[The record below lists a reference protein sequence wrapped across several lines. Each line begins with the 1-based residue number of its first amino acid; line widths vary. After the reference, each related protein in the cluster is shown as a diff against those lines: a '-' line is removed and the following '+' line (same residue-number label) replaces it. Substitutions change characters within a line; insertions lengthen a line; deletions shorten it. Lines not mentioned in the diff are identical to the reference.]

1 MMLLQLIQHVAVAIP
16 TALPTDI
23 PSQLTSIPPV
33 PGASPAP
40 STTPASTSP
49 QILLSIIVWLPLLG
63 AALVLLLPGK
73 TEADQGRIKNAALV
87 FTGIP
92 MAAALFATVSTFTE
106 LGVAYSGGFKFEENY
121 TWIGAFG
128 AHYHIGVDGISLP
141 MVLLSTIL
149 FFVAVMASLNLKVRV
164 KEYFFLILVL
174 DVGVTG
180 VFTAMDLFLFF
191 VFWEI
196 ELIPMFLLILIW
208 GGKKRVYAAW
218 KFLLFTISAS
228 ALLLLAIL
236 ILYFK
241 AGQSTFDM
249 QALGQAKLAPELAAT
264 LFWLFFLCFAIK
276 LPAFPFHTW
285 LPDAH
290 VEAPTAVSV
299 LLAGI
304 LLKMGGYGIIRICV
318 GMFQAQNKQ
327 YSLAILTFAVVGI
340 LWGSVAALVQ
350 DDMKRL
356 VAYSSVAHMGFV
368 LLAVSAG
375 TAIALNGAVLEL
387 FAHGL
392 ITGALFL
399 LVGLVYDRAHTRSI
413 RELGGLAQRMPYL
426 TAAWVIAAFASAGLP
441 GFAGFIAEFE
451 IFIGSFSVHKIGTFL
466 AVFGVVLSAVY
477 LLWMLQRV
485 FFGSLK
491 EAWAKLKDPG
501 PVELGY
507 MVGILS
513 VIFLVGVAPKLLT
526 QLINYGVAGLTAGAI
541 PTGLGQ

>member
-249 QALGQAKLAPELAAT
+249 QALGQAKLAPELYATSRFMSSCTRAAT
-264 LFWLFFLCFAIK
+264 DPHKIPTTANVRMARLYCLFWA
-276 LPAFPFHTW
+276 W
-285 LPDAH
+285 NM
-290 VEAPTAVSV
+290 PTQ
-299 LLAGI
+299 
-304 LLKMGGYGIIRICV
+304 M
-318 GMFQAQNKQ
+318 
-327 YSLAILTFAVVGI
+327 
-340 LWGSVAALVQ
+340 
-350 DDMKRL
+350 
-356 VAYSSVAHMGFV
+356 
-368 LLAVSAG
+368 
-375 TAIALNGAVLEL
+375 
-387 FAHGL
+387 
-392 ITGALFL
+392 
-399 LVGLVYDRAHTRSI
+399 
-413 RELGGLAQRMPYL
+413 RM
-426 TAAWVIAAFASAGLP
+426 
-441 GFAGFIAEFE
+441 
-451 IFIGSFSVHKIGTFL
+451 
-466 AVFGVVLSAVY
+466 
-477 LLWMLQRV
+477 
-485 FFGSLK
+485 
-491 EAWAKLKDPG
+491 
-501 PVELGY
+501 
-507 MVGILS
+507 
-513 VIFLVGVAPKLLT
+513 
-526 QLINYGVAGLTAGAI
+526 I
-541 PTGLGQ
+541 P

>member
-1 MMLLQLIQHVAVAIP
+1 MTLLSLAAQVAAAIP
-16 TALPTDI
+16 TLP
-23 PSQLTSIPPV
+23 
-33 PGASPAP
+33 ASPAP
-40 STTPASTSP
+40 SGTGSASSP

-63 AALVLLLPGK
+63 ALLVLFLPGK

-92 MAAALFATVSTFTE
+92 MAAALFATVSTLTE
-106 LGVAYSGGFKFEENY
+106 LGIAYSGGFKFEENY

-141 MVLLSTIL
+141 LVLLSTIL
-149 FFVAVMASLNLKVRV
+149 FFVAVLASLNLKVRV

-174 DVGVTG
+174 DIGVTG

-208 GGKKRVYAAW
+208 GGQRRVYAAW
-218 KFLLFTISAS
+218 KFLLFTIAAS
-228 ALLLLAIL
+228 AILLLAIL

-241 AGQSTFDM
+241 AGTGSFDM

-264 LFWLFFLCFAIK
+264 LFWLFFLCFIIK
-276 LPAFPFHTW
+276 LPAFPLHTW

-318 GMFQAQNKQ
+318 GMFQAQTKQ
-327 YSLAILTFAVVGI
+327 FSIAILVFAVVGI
-340 LWGSVAALVQ
+340 IWGSVAALVQ

-368 LLAVSAG
+368 LLGVSAL
-375 TAIALNGAVLEL
+375 TPVALNGAVLQL

-399 LVGLVYDRAHTRSI
+399 LVGLVYDRTHTRSI
-413 RELGGLAQRMPYL
+413 REMGGLAQRMPYL
-426 TAAWVIAAFASAGLP
+426 AAAWVIAAFASAGLP

-451 IFIGSFSVHKIGTFL
+451 IFIGSFGVHKIGTFL
-466 AVFGVVLSAVY
+466 AVFGVVLSAAY
-477 LLWMLQRV
+477 LLWMLERV

-507 MVGILS
+507 MVGMLGIIL
-513 VIFLVGVAPKLLT
+513 LVGVAPKLLT
-526 QLINYGVAGLTAGAI
+526 QLINYGVAGLTAGGSVPAN
-541 PTGLGQ
+541 LGQ